1 MIAKVLIDNTNRKLN
16 KVYDYL
22 IKPEDENDAE
32 IGKRVLVNFGNG
44 KGRAVEG
51 IIVKLIVDQEE
62 TNPKLKYI
70 SQILADDMIHF
81 IILSLDLNSMF
92 FYSLK
97 KISVA
102 TGIIKTAFRI
112 NK

>member
-1 MIAKVLIDNTNRKLN
+1 MLV
-16 KVYDYL
+16 
-22 IKPEDENDAE
+22 E
-32 IGKRVLVNFGNG
+32 RVGS
-44 KGRAVEG
+44 K
-51 IIVKLIVDQEE
+51 
-62 TNPKLKYI
+62 KYI